1 MDEQRYKILIVDDE
15 PNMLHM
21 LSSVLERDGFEPQCA
36 GTARQALE
44 LAQSEKFDFILSDV
58 RMPGMDGIQLLEHL
72 RGRGIDT
79 IVILMSA
86 YGSIELALEA
96 MRKGA
101 YDYIS
106 KPFKTDEV
114 VLTLRKASERE
125 RLRREVVSLRRR
137 LLRIEGSR
145 ELVVKSSAMK
155 AVLDTVRQVAR
166 SDSSVLITGE
176 SGTGK
181 EMMAR
186 EIHRCS
192 SRSRESFVAINCGA
206 IPGALLETE
215 LFGHVRGAFTGA
227 TDEKPGLF
235 EEADGG
241 TLLLDEIGSMDP
253 SLQVKL
259 LRILDRGEMR
269 RVGETVDRHVS
280 VRILAATNQDLEV
293 ALEGGR
299 FRKDLFYRLNV
310 VRIALPPLRDR
321 KEDIIP
327 LVEHF
332 VEIFNRKMGLAIR
345 QISREAKEALLNC
358 PWKGNVRELQ
368 NVVERAMILA
378 DGNVITLECIPH
390 DIRTSAAQVPVLP
403 SAEETL
409 SLKKASKILE
419 KNLIARALNRTG
431 GNRSQAAQIL
441 EISYPSLLQKIKEY
455 RSFIAGPY
463 GRAEEN
469 DQLLRVSLR
478 ANRSNLID

>member
-1 MDEQRYKILIVDDE
+1 MNEQLQKILIVDDE

-21 LSSVLERDGFEPQCA
+21 LSSVLKQDGFEPQCA
-36 GTARQALE
+36 GSAQQALE
-44 LAQSEKFDFILSDV
+44 LAANDRFDFILSDV
-58 RMPGMDGIQLLEHL
+58 RMPGMDGIQLLERL
-72 RGRGIDT
+72 RNRGIDT

-125 RLRREVVSLRRR
+125 RLRREVVRLRRR
-137 LLRIEGSR
+137 LLRMEASP
-145 ELVVKSSAMK
+145 ELVVKSPLMK
-155 AVLDTVRQVAR
+155 AVLDTVHQVAR
-166 SDSSVLITGE
+166 SESAVLITGE

-192 SRSRESFVAINCGA
+192 SRSRCSFVAVNCGA
-206 IPGALLETE
+206 IPAGLLETE
-215 LFGHVRGAFTGA
+215 LFGHARGAFTGA
-227 TDEKPGLF
+227 SEEKPGLF
-235 EEADGG
+235 EESDGG

-259 LRILDRGEMR
+259 LRVLDSGEMR
-269 RVGETVDRHVS
+269 RVGETVPRQVS
-280 VRILAATNQDLEV
+280 VRILAATNVDPEV
-293 ALEGGR
+293 AMEKGL
-299 FRKDLFYRLNV
+299 FRKDLYYRLNV
-310 VRIALPPLRDR
+310 MRIEVPPLRDR

-332 VEIFNRKMGLAIR
+332 VNLFNKKMGLKISH
-345 QISREAKEALLNC
+345 ISREAKEALLNC

-378 DGNVITLECIPH
+378 VGDTITLECLPS
-390 DIRTSAAQVPVLP
+390 DIRVSAGGVPVVR
-403 SAEETL
+403 AEEETM
-409 SLKKASKILE
+409 SLKKASKALE
-419 KNLIARALNRTG
+419 KTLIIRALNRTG
-431 GNRSQAAQIL
+431 GNRSQASQIL
-441 EISYPSLLQKIKEY
+441 EISYPSLLQKIKD
-455 RSFIAGPY
+455 Y
-463 GRAEEN
+463 G
-469 DQLLRVSLR
+469 LL
-478 ANRSNLID
+478 